1 MRDGLTAALRQE
13 ALGQE
18 APSRDASVQVRAP
31 GGFEATL
38 ESFRDPSACAHIP
51 LPERRSPPIEL
62 PSGLRLLCIG
72 CDEPAW
78 VSLYLHLD
86 GMGCVAPVLKWIS
99 TPFDVLRLLR
109 EETFDCVVIGPDAPC
124 DPVALVQGIR
134 AGGVDDPVVV
144 LATVANDDLWL
155 ELSRDSAELLIAPSG
170 WESRVLVPTVAR
182 AIQRNQ
188 LLRENQHLEAADR
201 RRLVRERDE
210 AEHLLQQQRLILDDL
225 RATDALPVAYDAE
238 GQELESYPESP
249 LPAEIDHFYQELLRT
264 YVIMG
269 SGSLATEISRLA
281 EVLCVGG
288 VTPRSTLELHLLHV
302 ERLVHG
308 LGNRSTRHVM
318 ARADLL
324 ALELMIHLA
333 DGYQRQSPP
342 VDSSDVD

>member
-1 MRDGLTAALRQE
+1 MRDGLTAALRTQ
-13 ALGQE
+13 
-18 APSRDASVQVRAP
+18 APRQVRACAD
-31 GGFEATL
+31 FESTL
-38 ESFRDPSACAHIP
+38 AEFRDPSACADIA
-51 LPERRSPPIEL
+51 LPERRTPPVDL
-62 PSGLRLLCIG
+62 PAGLRLLCVG

-86 GMGCVAPVLKWIS
+86 GMGCIAPALKWIS
-99 TPFDVLRLLR
+99 TPIDVLRLLR

-144 LATVANDDLWL
+144 LVPIANDDLWL
-155 ELSRDSAELLIAPSG
+155 ELSRDSAELLVAPSG

-210 AEHLLQQQRLILDDL
+210 AEHLLEQQRLILEEL
-225 RATDALPVAYDAE
+225 RQAVDVRNEVDAE
-238 GQELESYPESP
+238 GQDLAAQVEMP
-249 LPAEIDHFYQELLRT
+249 LPPEVNHFYQELLRT

-269 SGSLATEISRLA
+269 SGSLATEISRLS
-281 EVLCVGG
+281 EVLCAGG
-288 VTPRSTLELHLLHV
+288 LTPHSTLELHLAHV

-324 ALELMIHLA
+324 ALELMIHVA
-333 DGYQRQSPP
+333 DGYQRQVQARFEAP
-342 VDSSDVD
+342 